1 MNGLPYW
8 VYYNL
13 QMEVGFMVRVQ
24 AKAMG
29 FWLLCLALLMTAPQ
43 IFGQS
48 ITGDILGTVYDSTKA
63 VVPGAKVTLTATDTG
78 IKSEATSDE
87 SGNYLFASL
96 KPGIYSVQASKEGF
110 ETSAVTNIT
119 LLVGARPRV
128 DVTLQVGAV
137 TQTVEVVAGGVAQL
151 ETQTSSMNQ
160 VTQESAV
167 ENLPIENRNFISLVA
182 LSAGVAPI
190 GQGNSPASFWTGAGQ
205 GQVTTSVSGG
215 RESDESFIV
224 DGVESRN
231 ARFGSANLRPSFD
244 AIQEINVQTSN
255 FSAEYGR
262 SAAVI
267 NTTLKSGSN
276 SIHGDVYD
284 YVENDVFNAN
294 TFFSNLAGIPKGTVR
309 YNDFGATIGGPVVL
323 PHYNGRD
330 KTFFF
335 FSYEGL
341 RNPTLTNVQALDPST
356 QQLAGNLAD
365 NSFGTGFFPTS
376 SSYCQS
382 LPSSPHCVDIINPS
396 TGLPFAGNLIPN
408 TMLNATTQKW
418 IPYWSAPNVAN
429 APIPTP
435 GAFPDYNYAT
445 AVRGFVNSDQYNGR
459 VDESISPRDQLWGAV
474 SHDNRPTVAP
484 GALPTQGS
492 SWPLSDTLVTVT
504 ETHTFS
510 PNIVNDARL
519 GYNRGRTY
527 LVGLGALTQNYA
539 ANVFGLTNTSP
550 NPFDFGVPDAGVA
563 DFTDPG
569 SFSESI
575 GALDQDKQFVDNV
588 SIVHGKHNLKM
599 GFNYIHEL
607 FNQITDFGGV
617 PGVSFGGL
625 YTGNSLAD
633 FLLGDPNNATASV
646 GDSSQD
652 LISNF
657 YAGYLQDNWR
667 VSPSLTFNV
676 GLRYEYS
683 QTPWDRSNKTAWFDP
698 STRIVEYSRT
708 GAVRNGIVDPCWRN
722 WAPRVGFAY
731 SPSFTKN
738 TVVRGAYGVFYA
750 TDNWNELQFEVIA
763 PEYYTTQTLNSDPKT
778 PTLSMS
784 QLFPVGTFG
793 SGTTVPFS
801 LDKRSRTPYVQQWDF
816 DVQHTFSHNMFLD
829 VGYIGNVG
837 QKLPQRRNEDN
848 PSFDPTGTIPIADR
862 IPYPNYS
869 WILLDYNGGWSSYN
883 GLATRFTKR
892 FGSGMFLNIAYT
904 YSHTLDLG
912 NTDDFSASQC
922 CFKVLDKGNGDY
934 DVRNRF
940 VASYVYDLP
949 IGRGKRYLPGA
960 SGVLNKLVSGWQA
973 TGITTFSTGQWQ
985 SVTLPADWQDFGAF
999 STSFADKV
1007 GPAYTPKATRTYG
1020 TWYNIQSFTYPGCPV
1035 GDFAPTAANCPN
1047 ALHLQGNAGRNAI
1060 EEPGINNWDIGAFK
1074 HTPITERLNTE
1085 FRAEFYNAWNHVQF
1099 SAPSSGLAPG
1109 TFGVIGGLLEPPRV
1123 IQLAFKL
1130 IW

>member
-1 MNGLPYW
+1 
-8 VYYNL
+8 
-13 QMEVGFMVRVQ
+13 MVRVQ
-24 AKAMG
+24 AKSLG
-29 FWLLCLALLMTAPQ
+29 FWLICLALLLTAPQ
-43 IFGQS
+43 VFGQS

-78 IKSEATSDE
+78 IKQEAPSDE
-87 SGNYLFASL
+87 SGNYLFAAL
-96 KPGIYSVQASKEGF
+96 KPGLYSVQASKEGF
-110 ETSAVTNIT
+110 QTSEVTNIT

-128 DVTLQVGAV
+128 DITLQVGAV
-137 TQTVEVVAGGVAQL
+137 SQTVEVTAGGITQL

-160 VTQESAV
+160 ITQESAV
-167 ENLPIENRNFISLVA
+167 ENLPIVNRNFIGLVA

-190 GQGNSPASFWTGAGQ
+190 GQGNSPASSWTGAGQ
-205 GQVTTSVSGG
+205 GNVTTSVSGG

-224 DGVESRN
+224 DGIESRN
-231 ARFGSANLRPSFD
+231 ARFGSANLRPSLD

-276 SIHGDVYD
+276 VIHGDAYD
-284 YVENDVFNAN
+284 YVENNVFNAN
-294 TFFSNLAGIPKGTVR
+294 SFFSNLAGLPKGIVR

-330 KTFFF
+330 RTFFF

-341 RNPTLTNVQALDPST
+341 RNPTITNETALNPSP

-365 NSFGTGFFPTS
+365 NSYGTGFFPTS
-376 SSYCQS
+376 SNYCQS
-382 LPSSPHCVDIINPS
+382 LPTSPHCVDVINPA
-396 TGLPFAGNLIPN
+396 TGQAFPGNVIP
-408 TMLNATTQKW
+408 TSMLNSVTQKW
-418 IPYWSAPNVAN
+418 IPFWPAPNVAN
-429 APIPTP
+429 APIPVP
-435 GAFPDYNYAT
+435 GGFPTYNYYT
-445 AVRGFVNSDQYNGR
+445 ASRGYVNSDQYNAR
-459 VDESISPRDQLWGAV
+459 LDHSIGPRDQLWGAFT
-474 SHDNRPTVAP
+474 HDNRPTFAP
-484 GALPTQGS
+484 GNEPLSGT

-527 LVGLGALTQNYA
+527 EVGQGALTQNYA
-539 ANVFGLTNTSP
+539 SSVFGMTNTSP
-550 NPFDFGVPDAGVA
+550 NPFDYGVPSAGVS
-563 DFTDPG
+563 DFNDPG
-569 SFSESI
+569 SPGESI
-575 GALDQDKQFVDNV
+575 GALDQDKQFVDNL

-607 FNQITDFGGV
+607 FNQITDFSGV

-625 YTGNSLAD
+625 FSGNSLGD
-633 FLLGDPNNATASV
+633 FLLGDPLNATASV

-657 YAGYLQDNWR
+657 YAGFLQDNWR
-667 VSPSLTFNV
+667 VTPSLTVNV

-683 QTPWDRSNKTAWFDP
+683 QTPWDRSNKTGWFDP
-698 STRIVEYSRT
+698 TTQVVEYSRS
-708 GAVRNGIVDPCWRN
+708 GAVRNGIVDPTWRN
-722 WAPRVGFAY
+722 WAPRIGFAWT
-731 SPSFTKN
+731 PSFSRN
-738 TVVRGAYGVFYA
+738 TVVRGAYGIFYA
-750 TDNWNELQFEVIA
+750 TDNWNELQFEVVLPA
-763 PEYYTTQTLNSDPKT
+763 YYTTQTLNSDPTK

-801 LDKRSRTPYVQQWDF
+801 LDKRSRTPYVQQWDY
-816 DVQHTFSHNMFLD
+816 DIQHTFAHNMFLD

-892 FGSGMFLNIAYT
+892 FGSGMFLQIAYT

-949 IGRGKRYLPGA
+949 FGKGKRYLGGA
-960 SGVLNKLVSGWQA
+960 SGALNKLVSGWQA
-973 TGITTFSTGQWQ
+973 TGITTFSTGQWENA
-985 SVTLPADWQDFGAF
+985 TLPTDWQVFGAF
-999 STSFADKV
+999 SLSFPDKV
-1007 GPAYTPKATRTYG
+1007 GSAYTPKATRTYG
-1020 TWYNIQSFTYPGCPV
+1020 NWYNYDSFTYPGCPA
-1035 GDFAPTAANCPN
+1035 GIAAPTAANCPN
-1047 ALHLQGNAGRNAI
+1047 AIHLQGNTERNSL
-1060 EEPGINNWDIGAFK
+1060 EEPGLNNWDIAAFK
-1074 HTPITERLNTE
+1074 RTAISERLNTE

-1099 SAPSSGLAPG
+1099 AAPSGSLAPG
-1109 TFGVIGGLLEPPRV
+1109 TFGVITNVLEPPRV

>member
-1 MNGLPYW
+1 
-8 VYYNL
+8 
-13 QMEVGFMVRVQ
+13 MVRLQ
-24 AKAMG
+24 ARG
-29 FWLLCLALLMTAPQ
+29 LTFWLVCLALLIVPPQ

-48 ITGDILGTVYDSTKA
+48 ITGDILGTVYDSTNA

-78 IKSEATSDE
+78 IKQEAPSDE
-87 SGNYLFASL
+87 NGNYLFAAL
-96 KPGIYSVQASKEGF
+96 KPGLYSVQASKEGF
-110 ETSAVTNIT
+110 QTSEVTNIT

-128 DVTLQVGAV
+128 DITLQVGAV
-137 TQTVEVVAGGVAQL
+137 SQTVEVTAGGITQL

-167 ENLPIENRNFISLVA
+167 ENLPVQNRNFMSLVA

-190 GQGNSPASFWTGAGQ
+190 GQGNSPASYWTGAGQ

-224 DGVESRN
+224 DGIESRN

-276 SIHGDVYD
+276 VIHGDVYD
-284 YVENDVFNAN
+284 YVENNIFNSN
-294 TFFSNLAGIPKGTVR
+294 SFFNNLAGLPKTIVR

-330 KTFFF
+330 RTFFF

-341 RNPTLTNVQALDPST
+341 RNPTITNETALNPSP

-365 NSFGTGFFPTS
+365 NSYGTGFFPTS
-376 SSYCQS
+376 SNYCQN
-382 LPSSPHCVDIINPS
+382 LPTSPHCVNVVNPA
-396 TGLPFAGNLIPN
+396 TGQAFQGNVIP
-408 TMLNATTQKW
+408 TSMLDATTQKW
-418 IPYWSAPNVAN
+418 IPFWPAPNVAN
-429 APIPTP
+429 APIPVP
-435 GAFPDYNYAT
+435 GGFPTYNYFT
-445 AVRGFVNSDQYNGR
+445 AARGYVNSDQYNAR
-459 VDESISPRDQLWGAV
+459 LDHSIGPRDQLWGAFT
-474 SHDNRPTVAP
+474 HDNRPTFVP
-484 GALPTQGS
+484 GAEPLSGS
-492 SWPLSDTLVTVT
+492 SWPLSDTLVTLT

-527 LVGLGALTQNYA
+527 LVGQGALTQNYA
-539 ANVFGLTNTSP
+539 SNVFGMTNTSP
-550 NPFDFGVPDAGVA
+550 NPFDYGVPGAGVS
-563 DFTDPG
+563 DFNDPG
-569 SFSESI
+569 SQSESI
-575 GALDQDKQFVDNV
+575 GALDQDKQFVDNL

-625 YTGNSLAD
+625 FSGNSLGD
-633 FLLGDPNNATASV
+633 FLLGDPLNATASV

-667 VSPSLTFNV
+667 VSPSLTVNV

-683 QTPWDRSNKTAWFDP
+683 QTPWDRSNKTGWFDP
-698 STRIVEYSRT
+698 TTQLVEYSRS
-708 GAVRNGIVDPCWRN
+708 GAVRNGIVDPTWRN
-722 WAPRVGFAY
+722 WAPRIGFAY
-731 SPSFTKN
+731 SPTWSKN
-738 TVVRGAYGVFYA
+738 TVVRGAYGIFYA
-750 TDNWNELQFEVIA
+750 TDNWNELQFEVVLPA
-763 PEYYTTQTLNSDPKT
+763 YYSTQTLNSDPTK

-784 QLFPVGTFG
+784 QLFPVGAFG
-793 SGTTVPFS
+793 SGTSVPFS
-801 LDKRSRTPYVQQWDF
+801 LDKRSRTPYVQQWDY
-816 DVQHTFSHNMFLD
+816 DIQHTFAHNMFLD

-862 IPYPNYS
+862 VPYPNYS

-892 FGSGMFLNIAYT
+892 FGSGMFLQIAYT
-904 YSHTLDLG
+904 YSHTIDLG

-922 CFKVLDKGNGDY
+922 CFKTIDKGNGDY

-949 IGRGKRYLPGA
+949 FGKGKRYFSGA
-960 SGVLNKLVSGWQA
+960 SGALNKLVSGWQA
-973 TGITTFSTGQWQ
+973 TGITTFSTGQWE
-985 SVTLPADWQDFGAF
+985 SVTLPTDWQVFGAF
-999 STSFADKV
+999 STSYPDKV
-1007 GPAYTPKATRTYG
+1007 GPAYTPKASRTYG
-1020 TWYNIQSFTYPGCPV
+1020 NWYNYDSFTYPGCPA
-1035 GDFAPTAANCPN
+1035 GIPAPTATNCPG
-1047 ALHLQGNAGRNAI
+1047 ALHLQGTAERNSL
-1060 EEPGINNWDIGAFK
+1060 EVPGLNNWDIAAFK
-1074 HTPITERLNTE
+1074 RTAITERLNTE

-1099 SAPSSGLAPG
+1099 AAPSGGLAPG
-1109 TFGVIGGLLEPPRV
+1109 TFGVITNVLEPPRV

-1130 IW
+1130 LW

>member
-1 MNGLPYW
+1 
-8 VYYNL
+8 
-13 QMEVGFMVRVQ
+13 MVRLR
-24 AKAMG
+24 ASG
-29 FWLLCLALLMTAPQ
+29 LTFWLVCLALLIVPTQ

-63 VVPGAKVTLTATDTG
+63 VVPGAKVILTATDTG
-78 IKSEATSDE
+78 IKQEAPSDE
-87 SGNYLFASL
+87 NGNYQFAAL
-96 KPGIYSVQASKEGF
+96 KPGVYSVQASKEGF
-110 ETSAVTNIT
+110 QTSEVTNIT

-137 TQTVEVVAGGVAQL
+137 TQTVEVTAGSMAQL

-167 ENLPIENRNFISLVA
+167 ENLPIENRNFIGLVA

-190 GQGNSPASFWTGAGQ
+190 GQGNSPASYWTGAGQ

-224 DGVESRN
+224 DGIESRN

-276 SIHGDVYD
+276 SIHGNVYD

-294 TFFSNLAGIPKGTVR
+294 SFFSNLAGLPKGIVR

-330 KTFFF
+330 RTFFF

-341 RNPTLTNVQALDPST
+341 RNPTITNETALNPSP

-365 NSFGTGFFPTS
+365 NSYGTGFFPTS
-376 SSYCQS
+376 SNYCQN
-382 LPSSPHCVDIINPS
+382 LPTSPHCVDIVNPA
-396 TGLPFAGNLIPN
+396 TGQAFPGNMIP
-408 TMLNATTQKW
+408 TSMLNSVTQKW
-418 IPYWSAPNVAN
+418 IPFWPAPNVTN
-429 APIPTP
+429 APIPVA
-435 GAFPDYNYAT
+435 GGFPTYNYFT
-445 AVRGFVNSDQYNGR
+445 AARGYVNSDQYNAR
-459 VDESISPRDQLWGAV
+459 LDHSIGPRDQLWGAFT
-474 SHDNRPTVAP
+474 HDNRPTFAP
-484 GALPTQGS
+484 GSEPLSGN

-527 LVGLGALTQNYA
+527 LVGQGALTQNYA
-539 ANVFGLTNTSP
+539 SSVFSLTNTSP
-550 NPFDFGVPDAGVA
+550 NPFDFGVPDAGVS
-563 DFTDPG
+563 DFNDPG
-569 SFSESI
+569 SPAESI
-575 GALDQDKQFVDNV
+575 GALDQDKQFVDNL

-599 GFNYIHEL
+599 GFNYIHES

-625 YTGNSLAD
+625 FSHNSLAD
-633 FLLGDPNNATASV
+633 FLLGDPLNATASV

-667 VSPSLTFNV
+667 VTPSFTVNV

-683 QTPWDRSNKTAWFDP
+683 QTPWDRSNKTGWFDP
-698 STRIVEYSRT
+698 STQIVEYSRS
-708 GAVRNGIVDPCWRN
+708 GAVRNGIVDPTWRN

-731 SPSFTKN
+731 SPSWAKN
-738 TVVRGAYGVFYA
+738 TVVRGAYGIFYA
-750 TDNWNELQFEVIA
+750 TDNWNELQFEVVLPA
-763 PEYYTTQTLNSDPKT
+763 YYTTQTLNSDPTK
-778 PTLSMS
+778 PTLAMS
-784 QLFPVGTFG
+784 SLFPVGTFG

-801 LDKRSRTPYVQQWDF
+801 LDKRSRTPYVQQWDY
-816 DVQHTFSHNMFLD
+816 DIQHTFAHNMFLD

-848 PSFDPTGTIPIADR
+848 PSFDPTGTIPIANR

-892 FGSGMFLNIAYT
+892 FGSGMFLQIAYT

-922 CFKVLDKGNGDY
+922 CFKTIDKGNGDY
-934 DVRNRF
+934 DIRNRF

-949 IGRGKRYLPGA
+949 FGKGKRYFSGA
-960 SGVLNKLVSGWQA
+960 SGALNKVVSGWQA
-973 TGITTFSTGQWQ
+973 TGITTFSTGQWL
-985 SVTLPADWQDFGAF
+985 SATLPTDWQVFGAF
-999 STSFADKV
+999 STSYPDKV
-1007 GPAYTPKATRTYG
+1007 GSAYTPKGTRTYG
-1020 TWYNIQSFTYPGCPV
+1020 NWYNYDAFTYPGCPA
-1035 GDFAPTAANCPN
+1035 GIAAPTATNCPN
-1047 ALHLQGNAGRNAI
+1047 AVHLQGNSERNSL
-1060 EEPGINNWDIGAFK
+1060 EEPGLNNWDIAAFK
-1074 HTPITERLNTE
+1074 RTAIGERLNTE

-1099 SAPSSGLAPG
+1099 SAPNGSLTPG
-1109 TFGVIGGLLEPPRV
+1109 QFGVIGGLLEPPRV

>member
-1 MNGLPYW
+1 
-8 VYYNL
+8 
-13 QMEVGFMVRVQ
+13 MVRVK
-24 AKAMG
+24 AKSIG
-29 FWLLCLALLMTAPQ
+29 FWLVCLALLITAPQ
-43 IFGQS
+43 VFGQS

-78 IKSEATSDE
+78 IKQEAPSDE
-87 SGNYLFASL
+87 SGNYLFAAL
-96 KPGIYSVQASKEGF
+96 KPGLYSVQASKEGF
-110 ETSAVTNIT
+110 QTSEVTNIT

-128 DVTLQVGAV
+128 DITLQVGAV
-137 TQTVEVVAGGVAQL
+137 SQTVEVTAGGIAQL

-167 ENLPIENRNFISLVA
+167 ENLPIENRNFIGLVA

-190 GQGNSPASFWTGAGQ
+190 GQGNSPASGWTGAGQ

-224 DGVESRN
+224 DGIESRN

-276 SIHGDVYD
+276 AIHGDVYD
-284 YVENDVFNAN
+284 YVENNKFNSN
-294 TFFSNLAGIPKGTVR
+294 DFFSNLAGLPTKIVR

-330 KTFFF
+330 RTFFF

-341 RNPTLTNVQALDPST
+341 RNPTITNETALNPSP

-365 NSFGTGFFPTS
+365 NSYGTGFFPTS

-382 LPSSPHCVDIINPS
+382 LPTSPHCVNVINPA
-396 TGLPFAGNLIPN
+396 TGQAFPGNVIP
-408 TMLNATTQKW
+408 TSMLNPVTQKW
-418 IPYWSAPNVAN
+418 IPFWPAPNVAN
-429 APIPTP
+429 APIIVP
-435 GAFPDYNYAT
+435 GGFPNYNYFT
-445 AVRGFVNSDQYNGR
+445 AARGYVNSDQYNAR
-459 VDESISPRDQLWGAV
+459 LDHSIGPRDQLWGAFT
-474 SHDNRPTVAP
+474 HDNRPTFAP
-484 GALPTQGS
+484 GSEPLSGS

-527 LVGLGALTQNYA
+527 LVGQGALTQNYA
-539 ANVFGLTNTSP
+539 ASVFGMTNTSP
-550 NPFDFGVPDAGVA
+550 NPFDYGVPSAGVS
-563 DFTDPG
+563 DFNDPG
-569 SFSESI
+569 SPGESI
-575 GALDQDKQFVDNV
+575 GALDQDKQFVDNL

-607 FNQITDFGGV
+607 FNQITDFSGV

-625 YTGNSLAD
+625 FSGNSLGD
-633 FLLGDPNNATASV
+633 FLLGDPLNATASV

-657 YAGYLQDNWR
+657 YAGFLQDNWR
-667 VSPSLTFNV
+667 VSPSLTVNV

-683 QTPWDRSNKTAWFDP
+683 QTPWDRSNKTGWFDP
-698 STRIVEYSRT
+698 STQIVEYSRS
-708 GAVRNGIVDPCWRN
+708 GAVRNGIVDPTWRN
-722 WAPRVGFAY
+722 WAPRVGFAWT
-731 SPSFTKN
+731 PSFSRN
-738 TVVRGAYGVFYA
+738 TVVRGAYGIFYA
-750 TDNWNELQFEVIA
+750 TDNWNELQFEVVLPA
-763 PEYYTTQTLNSDPKT
+763 YYSTQTLNSDPTK

-784 QLFPVGTFG
+784 QLFPVGAFG
-793 SGTTVPFS
+793 SGTSVPFS
-801 LDKRSRTPYVQQWDF
+801 LDKRSRTPYVQQWDY
-816 DVQHTFSHNMFLD
+816 DIQHTFAHNMFLD
-829 VGYIGNVG
+829 IGYIGNVG

-862 IPYPNYS
+862 VPYPNYS

-892 FGSGMFLNIAYT
+892 FGSGMFLQIAYT

-922 CFKVLDKGNGDY
+922 CFKTIDKGNGDY
-934 DVRNRF
+934 DVRHRF

-949 IGRGKRYLPGA
+949 FGKGKRYLGGA
-960 SGVLNKLVSGWQA
+960 SGALNKLVSGWQA
-973 TGITTFSTGQWQ
+973 TGITTFSTGQWL
-985 SVTLPADWQDFGAF
+985 SATLPTDWQVFGAF
-999 STSFADKV
+999 STSYPDKV
-1007 GPAYTPKATRTYG
+1007 GSAYTPKGTRTYG
-1020 TWYNIQSFTYPGCPV
+1020 NWYNYDSFTYPGCPA
-1035 GDFAPTAANCPN
+1035 GIAAPTATNCPG
-1047 ALHLQGNAGRNAI
+1047 AIHLQGNSERNSL
-1060 EEPGINNWDIGAFK
+1060 EEPGINNWDIAAFK
-1074 HTPITERLNTE
+1074 RTAITERLNTE

-1099 SAPSSGLAPG
+1099 AAPSGSLAPG
-1109 TFGVIGGLLEPPRV
+1109 TFGVITGVLEPPRV

>member
-1 MNGLPYW
+1 
-8 VYYNL
+8 
-13 QMEVGFMVRVQ
+13 MVRLHARRLAFCTV
-24 AKAMG
+24 
-29 FWLLCLALLMTAPQ
+29 CSALLITAPQ

-78 IKSEATSDE
+78 IKQEAPSDE
-87 SGNYLFASL
+87 NGNYQFAAL
-96 KPGIYSVQASKEGF
+96 KPGVYSVQASKEGF
-110 ETSAVTNIT
+110 QTSEVTNIN
-119 LLVGARPRV
+119 LLVGQRPRV
-128 DVTLQVGAV
+128 DISLQVGAV
-137 TQTVEVVAGGVAQL
+137 SQTIEVTAGGIAQL

-167 ENLPIENRNFISLVA
+167 ENLPIVNRNFIDLVA

-190 GQGNSPASFWTGAGQ
+190 GVANSPASTWTGTGN

-215 RESDESFIV
+215 RESDESFII
-224 DGVESRN
+224 DGIESRN

-244 AIQEINVQTSN
+244 AIQEISVQTSN

-276 SIHGDVYD
+276 AIHGDAYD

-294 TFFSNLAGIPKGTVR
+294 TFFSNLAAIPKGTVR

-335 FSYEGL
+335 FSFEGR
-341 RNPTLTNVQALDPST
+341 RNPTLSNVQALDPSPG
-356 QQLAGNLAD
+356 QLAGNLAD
-365 NSFGTGFFPTS
+365 NSYGTGFFPTN

-382 LPSSPHCVDIINPS
+382 VPGGTTSPHCVDIINPA
-396 TGLPFAGNLIPN
+396 TGQPFPGNVIP
-408 TMLNATTQKW
+408 TSMLNATTQKW
-418 IPYWSAPNVAN
+418 IPYWPAPNVAN
-429 APIPTP
+429 APTTTAY
-435 GAFPDYNYAT
+435 GFPIFNYAT
-445 AVRGFVNSDQYNGR
+445 AVRGHINSNQYNAR
-459 VDESISPRDQLWGAV
+459 LDHSLSNRDQIWGAFT
-474 SHDNRPTVAP
+474 HDNLQNVQP
-484 GALPTQGS
+484 GALPTTGS
-492 SWPLSDTLVTVT
+492 SYPLSDTLVTIT

-510 PNIVNDARL
+510 PNIVNDFRA

-539 ANVFGLTNTSP
+539 ANVFGLTHTSP
-550 NPFDFGVPDAGVA
+550 NPFDYGVPDAGVS
-563 DFTDPG
+563 DFSDPG

-575 GALDQDKQFVDNV
+575 GALDQDKQLVDNL

-617 PGVSFGGL
+617 PSVIFSGL
-625 YTGNSLAD
+625 FTGNSLGD
-633 FLLGDPNNATASV
+633 FVLGDPLNATASV

-657 YAGYLQDNWR
+657 YAGFAQDNWR
-667 VSPSLTFNV
+667 VRPSLTLNV
-676 GLRYEYS
+676 GLRWEYS
-683 QTPWDRSNKTAWFDP
+683 QTPWDRSNKTGWFDP
-698 STRIVEYSRT
+698 STQIVEYSRS
-708 GAVRNGIVDPCWRN
+708 GAVRNGIVDPTWRN
-722 WAPRVGFAY
+722 WAPRIGFAY
-731 SPSFTKN
+731 SPSWAKN

-750 TDNWNELQFEVIA
+750 TDNWNELQFEVVLPA
-763 PEYYTTQTLNSDPKT
+763 YYTTQTLNSDPKT

-801 LDKRSRTPYVQQWDF
+801 LDKRSRTPYVQQWDY
-816 DVQHTFSHNMFLD
+816 DIQHTFAHNMFLD

-883 GLATRFTKR
+883 GLAVHFTKR
-892 FGSGMFLNIAYT
+892 LGSGMFLNVAYT

-922 CFKVLDKGNGDY
+922 CFKVIDKGNGDY
-934 DVRNRF
+934 DVRHRF

-949 IGRGKRYLPGA
+949 FGRGKRYLGGA
-960 SGVLNKLVSGWQA
+960 SGALDKLVGGWQA
-973 TGITTFSTGQWQ
+973 SGITTFSTGQWQ
-985 SVTLPADWQDFGAF
+985 SIYLNADWQDFGAF
-999 STSFADKV
+999 SSSFPDKV
-1007 GPAYTPKATRTYG
+1007 GPAYTSKATRTIG
-1020 TWYNIQSFTYPGCPV
+1020 NWYNYNSFEYPGCPA
-1035 GDFAPTAANCPN
+1035 GITAPTATTCPN
-1047 ALHLQGNAGRNAI
+1047 AIHLQGDNARNSV
-1060 EEPGINNWDIGAFK
+1060 EEPGINNWDVAAFK
-1074 HTPITERLNTE
+1074 RTAITERLNTE
-1085 FRAEFYNAWNHVQF
+1085 FRAEFYNSWNHAQF
-1099 SAPSSGLAPG
+1099 GPPSNTFAPG
-1109 TFGVIGGLLEPPRV
+1109 TFGVITGLLEPPRV
-1123 IQLAFKL
+1123 IQVALKL
-1130 IW
+1130 LW

>member
-1 MNGLPYW
+1 LT
-8 VYYNL
+8 
-13 QMEVGFMVRVQ
+13 
-24 AKAMG
+24 
-29 FWLLCLALLMTAPQ
+29 FWLVSLSLLIVAPQ
-43 IFGQS
+43 TFGQS

-78 IKSEATSDE
+78 IKQEAPSDE
-87 SGNYLFASL
+87 NGNYLFAAL

-110 ETSAVTNIT
+110 QTSEVTNIT

-137 TQTVEVVAGGVAQL
+137 TQTVEVTAGGITQL

-167 ENLPIENRNFISLVA
+167 ENLPIENRNFIGLVA

-190 GQGNSPASFWTGAGQ
+190 GQGNSPASYWTGAGQ

-224 DGVESRN
+224 DGIESRN
-231 ARFGSANLRPSFD
+231 ARFGSANLRPSLD

-276 SIHGDVYD
+276 VIHGDAYD
-284 YVENDVFNAN
+284 YVENNVFNAN
-294 TFFSNLAGIPKGTVR
+294 SFFSNLAGLPKGIVR

-330 KTFFF
+330 RTFFF

-341 RNPTLTNVQALDPST
+341 RNPTITNEEALNPSPA
-356 QQLAGNLAD
+356 QLAGNLAD
-365 NSFGTGFFPTS
+365 NSYGTGFFPTS
-376 SSYCQS
+376 SAYCQN
-382 LPSSPHCVDIINPS
+382 LPTSPHCVNVINPA
-396 TGLPFAGNLIPN
+396 TGQAFPGNVIP
-408 TMLNATTQKW
+408 TSMLNAVTQKW
-418 IPYWSAPNVAN
+418 IPFWPAPNVAN
-429 APIPTP
+429 APIPVA
-435 GAFPDYNYAT
+435 GGFPTYNYFT
-445 AVRGFVNSDQYNGR
+445 AARGYVNSNQYNAR
-459 VDESISPRDQLWGAV
+459 VDHSISPRDQLWGAV
-474 SHDNRPTVAP
+474 THDNRPTFAP
-484 GALPTQGS
+484 GNEPLSGS
-492 SWPLSDTLVTVT
+492 SWPLSDTLVTLT

-510 PNIVNDARL
+510 PNVVNDARL

-527 LVGLGALTQNYA
+527 LVGQGALTQNYA
-539 ANVFGLTNTSP
+539 SSVFSLTNTSP
-550 NPFDFGVPDAGVA
+550 NPFDFGVPDAGVS
-563 DFTDPG
+563 DFSDPG
-569 SFSESI
+569 SPSESI
-575 GALDQDKQFVDNV
+575 GALDQDKQFVDNL

-625 YTGNSLAD
+625 FSGNSLGD
-633 FLLGDPNNATASV
+633 FLLGDPLNATASV

-667 VSPSLTFNV
+667 VTPSLTVNV

-683 QTPWDRSNKTAWFDP
+683 QTPWDRSNKTGWFDP
-698 STRIVEYSRT
+698 TTQVVEYSRS
-708 GAVRNGIVDPCWRN
+708 GAVRNGIVDPTWRN

-731 SPSFTKN
+731 SPSWSRN
-738 TVVRGAYGVFYA
+738 TVVRGAYGIFYA
-750 TDNWNELQFEVIA
+750 TDNWNELQFEVVLPA
-763 PEYYTTQTLNSDPKT
+763 YYTTQTLNSDPTK
-778 PTLSMS
+778 PTLAMS
-784 QLFPVGTFG
+784 SLFPVGTFG

-801 LDKRSRTPYVQQWDF
+801 LDKRSRTPYVQQWDY
-816 DVQHTFSHNMFLD
+816 DVQHTFAHNMFLD
-829 VGYIGNVG
+829 IGYIGNVG

-848 PSFDPTGTIPIADR
+848 PSFDPTGTIPIANR

-892 FGSGMFLNIAYT
+892 FGSGMFLQIAYT
-904 YSHTLDLG
+904 YSHTIDLG

-922 CFKVLDKGNGDY
+922 CFKTIDKGNGDY

-949 IGRGKRYLPGA
+949 FGKGKRYFSGA
-960 SGVLNKLVSGWQA
+960 SGALNKVVSGWQA
-973 TGITTFSTGQWQ
+973 TGITTFSAGQWL
-985 SVTLPADWQDFGAF
+985 SATLPTDWQVFGAF
-999 STSFADKV
+999 STSYPDKV
-1007 GPAYTPKATRTYG
+1007 ASAYTSKATRTYG
-1020 TWYNIQSFTYPGCPV
+1020 NWYNYDSFTYPGCPA
-1035 GDFAPTAANCPN
+1035 GIAAPTAANCPN
-1047 ALHLQGNAGRNAI
+1047 AIHLQGNSERNSL
-1060 EEPGINNWDIGAFK
+1060 EEPGINNWDIAAFK
-1074 HTPITERLNTE
+1074 RTAINERLNTE

-1099 SAPSSGLAPG
+1099 GAPNGSLAPG
-1109 TFGVIGGLLEPPRV
+1109 TFGVITGLLEQPRV

-1130 IW
+1130 LW